1 MTAGKLL
8 YGRIKKL
15 VLCFAG
21 AAGAGALCASTPL
34 SLDSDMT
41 VDVPD
46 GTTVTYATLDGG
58 AYTLTKTGGGTLV
71 FETISNAAAKVVV
84 SAGALDVRTAVPP
97 KPAALANAWLHLDA
111 TDLSTMTHAESN
123 GVMYVT
129 QWRDVNG
136 GDISLSAWNCRI
148 SFTVVPISPQREAN
162 TTGSPSAGGGS
173 G

>member
-1 MTAGKLL
+1 MMKTLL
-8 YGRIKKL
+8 CPA
-15 VLCFAG
+15 VALC
-21 AAGAGALCASTPL
+21 AGALCASVPL

-41 VDVPD
+41 VDVPSGD
-46 GTTVTYATLDGG
+46 TVMYSTLSGG

-123 GVMYVT
+123 GRT
-129 QWRDVNG
+129 ASR
-136 GDISLSAWNCRI
+136 
-148 SFTVVPISPQREAN
+148 T
-162 TTGSPSAGGGS
+162 SPSGATPTAGTS
-173 G
+173 RFRR